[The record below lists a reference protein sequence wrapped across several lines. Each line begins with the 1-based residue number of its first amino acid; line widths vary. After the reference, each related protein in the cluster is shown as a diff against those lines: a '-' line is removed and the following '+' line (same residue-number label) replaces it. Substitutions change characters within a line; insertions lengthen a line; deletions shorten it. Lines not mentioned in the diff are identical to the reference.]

1 MIFFHKIVFFWFILA
16 EKYIELLKDEGGVE
30 VLEMVTKDP
39 RPIDDIKMRAS
50 QVINFIKNHKPPLKL
65 VTSAEH
71 MNGNVVNG
79 QDAM

>member
-1 MIFFHKIVFFWFILA
+1 
-16 EKYIELLKDEGGVE
+16 
-30 VLEMVTKDP
+30 MVTKDP